1 MKIWK
6 DIFPHRELVLK
17 DAKVTATFNSCNY
30 SGTEMSDGERVALY
44 LMAQIL
50 CVPSQSIIIIDESEV
65 YLHKSI
71 MNRLW
76 DKLEE
81 YRKDCLFIYIT
92 HDIQFATVH
101 KNSKKL
107 WVHEYF
113 GNNDWD
119 YEFINGGD
127 DVPEELLLEILG
139 TRKNVLFV
147 EGKKDSLDYSLYQH
161 FYSDYSVIPCES
173 CIKVMESTKAL
184 RKHNHLHH
192 LSVF

>member
-1 MKIWK
+1 M
-6 DIFPHRELVLK
+6 K

-101 KNSKKL
+101 KIQRNCG
-107 WVHEYF
+107 F
-113 GNNDWD
+113 MN
-119 YEFINGGD
+119 I
-127 DVPEELLLEILG
+127 LEIMIGIMSLLMEVMMYL
-139 TRKNVLFV
+139 KN
-147 EGKKDSLDYSLYQH
+147 YY
-161 FYSDYSVIPCES
+161 
-173 CIKVMESTKAL
+173 
-184 RKHNHLHH
+184 
-192 LSVF
+192 

>member
-1 MKIWK
+1 
-6 DIFPHRELVLK
+6 
-17 DAKVTATFNSCNY
+17 
-30 SGTEMSDGERVALY
+30 MSDGERVALY

-147 EGKKDSLDYSLYQH
+147 EGKRT
-161 FYSDYSVIPCES
+161 V
-173 CIKVMESTKAL
+173 
-184 RKHNHLHH
+184 
-192 LSVF
+192 